1 MPPSAIV
8 DSAIRIPRAL
18 LTGAQ
23 HAALDARLSYENPA
37 YAAVSKRFA
46 RRMQIP
52 PRLTTLR
59 EEAGDLVAPRGAIA
73 AFRELG
79 IALDLRQLS
88 FPPVGFGFSGELRD
102 YQETAVAAALGAEQG
117 VIVAPCGAGKTTIAL
132 AVIARADQPALVLVS
147 SLDLLE
153 QWVDRAR
160 AHLGVEAA
168 RCAEGR
174 IEIGNLTVA
183 TVQSARDP
191 ARLAALRDRFGLVL
205 LDECHHTPAQTFADL
220 VSSFPARFRFG
231 VTATPTRADGL
242 ETLTGHY
249 LGPVVHTVAT
259 SALVDA
265 GHLVRPKYVTVATDF
280 TFPYGGPSDWHPLLE
295 ALVASPE
302 RNRLI
307 ADTIAADCASGVV
320 GLALTGRVAHA
331 EHLRDLLA
339 ARGLRVAALTGGAS
353 KAERQGS
360 LERAR
365 DGSIDVIV
373 ATQLADEGLDVPRL
387 ARMFLCFPGRS
398 ETRLLQ
404 RIGRIM
410 RPHAD
415 KAVPEVKDFVDA
427 RVGVLANQAEK
438 RAQAFSSLWDAS
450 LGAAA

>member
-1 MPPSAIV
+1 MPLSAHV

-18 LTGAQ
+18 LTDAQ
-23 HAALDARLSYENPA
+23 RTALDARLSYPNPA
-37 YAAVSKRFA
+37 YEAVSKRFS

-59 EEAGDLVAPRGAIA
+59 EEAFDLVVPRGAIA
-73 AFRELG
+73 AVRDLG
-79 IALDLRQLS
+79 IALEPRQLS
-88 FPPVGFGFSGELRD
+88 LPPVGFAFEGELRD
-102 YQETAVAAALGAEQG
+102 YQEAAVLAAFGAEQG
-117 VIVAPCGAGKTTIAL
+117 VIVAPCGSGKTTIAL
-132 AVIARADQPALVLVS
+132 ALIARCDQPALVLVG

-153 QWVDRAR
+153 QWTERVR
-160 AHLGVEAA
+160 AHLGVEAS

-174 IEIGNLTVA
+174 MEIGNVTIA

-220 VSSFPARFRFG
+220 VSAFPARFRFG

-249 LGPVVHTVAT
+249 LGPVAHTVAT
-259 SALVDA
+259 SELVDA
-265 GHLVRPKYVTVATDF
+265 GHLVRPTYVTVPTDF
-280 TFPYGGPSDWHPLLE
+280 EFRYAGPTDWHPLLE

-307 ADTIAADCASGVV
+307 VETIAADCASGVV

-339 ARGLRVAALTGGAS
+339 ARGLRVAALTSSAS
-353 KAERQGS
+353 KAERADA

-365 DGSIDVIV
+365 EGAIDVIV

-387 ARMFLCFPGRS
+387 ARMYLCFPGRS

-415 KAVPEVKDFVDA
+415 KVVPEVKDFVDA
-427 RVGVLANQAEK
+427 RVGVLANQAQK
-438 RAQAFSSLWDAS
+438 RAQAFASLWGAS